1 MLVLHGT
8 RKFLERVGRP
18 GEQPAASTT
27 QLGAW
32 YATVLFWRPQVAL
45 FVNETTL
52 LPVLVPLAP
61 ATGVVARFRLVLGD
75 LLAAHGCDRSFIEH
89 ELEEMTHHVLEKTS
103 NRSVVGVMNQFASLA
118 EYPRASEAAVDP
130 EALAVN
136 LAGTPCGPL
145 YKTHITPD
153 RALAAVVGSD
163 QHDLLR
169 HRKR

>member
-32 YATVLFWRPQVAL
+32 YATLLFWRPQVAL

-89 ELEEMTHHVLEKTS
+89 ELEEMTHHVLEKT
-103 NRSVVGVMNQFASLA
+103 
-118 EYPRASEAAVDP
+118 
-130 EALAVN
+130 
-136 LAGTPCGPL
+136 
-145 YKTHITPD
+145 
-153 RALAAVVGSD
+153 
-163 QHDLLR
+163 
-169 HRKR
+169 